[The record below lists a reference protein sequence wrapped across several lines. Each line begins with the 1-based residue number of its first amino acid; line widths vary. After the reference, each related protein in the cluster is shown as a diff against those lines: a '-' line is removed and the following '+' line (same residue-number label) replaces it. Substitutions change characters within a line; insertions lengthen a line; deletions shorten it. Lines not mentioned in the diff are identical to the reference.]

1 MRTAL
6 LLSCLTFVAA
16 LPSQDREFG
25 KPVKTTIAAMRA
37 NADAFRNVKVQ
48 FTAQFASLG
57 RISNPF
63 FTKFTPTEFTN
74 FYAWSDDQ
82 AIWREP
88 SYNDVFGMLFL
99 SKSNPQLEQLYALP
113 LYKRVSCV
121 GVVRNTFQDT
131 PWIEVLE
138 FEELV
143 PKVETAVL
151 AHLHRG
157 EKLMEQRLWQ
167 RAATELSLATGEGVP
182 PAATGAAH
190 KNLGVCLLRMGEP
203 RAALGYLESAQKLS
217 GGSDRELG
225 GLLETARK
233 APGAAIDRVVNAAD
247 LRDCERPMWEA
258 FKGAQAAPPATRVLS
273 R

>member
-6 LLSCLTFVAA
+6 LLACMTVAAA
-16 LPSQDREFG
+16 LPGQSADFG
-25 KPVKTTIAAMRA
+25 APVKTTIAAMRA
-37 NADAFRNVKVQ
+37 NPDAFRNVKVQ

-63 FTKFTPTEFTN
+63 FTKFTPAEFTN

-82 AIWREP
+82 AIWRES

-113 LYKRVSCV
+113 LYKRVQCV

-131 PWIEVLE
+131 PWIEVLQ
-138 FEELV
+138 FEQLG

-167 RAATELSLATGEGVP
+167 RAVAELSLAAGQGVP
-182 PAATGAAH
+182 PAATRAAY

-203 RAALGYLESAQKLS
+203 RAALGYLESASKLAS
-217 GGSDRELG
+217 VRDRELDR
-225 GLLETARK
+225 LLDTARTRPSE
-233 APGAAIDRVVNAAD
+233 ALDRTVDVAG

-258 FKGAQAAPPATRVLS
+258 FKGAAATPPPARVLA